1 MKSIASQV
9 LNYRNFSKLILCA
22 LLLFAA
28 GCKDKNE
35 PTSDPTSDPQSIVG
49 DLPVPAWTPAME
61 YDMTSS
67 MTLIVKVDLS
77 ITYPEQVASIGWN
90 TSPNDLLAAFDGTN
104 CIGIANCQDGLFFI
118 YVTAPKDGNQFTLTY
133 YSAQLKNLFDAE
145 QTISFHNDAIIG
157 SVAAPFT
164 PKFTKH

>member
-28 GCKDKNE
+28 GCKDTDE
-35 PTSDPTSDPQSIVG
+35 PTSDPQSIVG

-67 MTLIVKVDLS
+67 MTLIVKVYLS

-90 TSPNDLLAAFDGTN
+90 T
-104 CIGIANCQDGLFFI
+104 
-118 YVTAPKDGNQFTLTY
+118 Y
-133 YSAQLKNLFDAE
+133 LKEEL
-145 QTISFHNDAIIG
+145 
-157 SVAAPFT
+157 
-164 PKFTKH
+164 

>member
-104 CIGIANCQDGLFFI
+104 CIGIANCQDGLFFL
-118 YVTAPKDGNQFTLTY
+118 YVTAPKDGNQLTLTY

>member
-9 LNYRNFSKLILCA
+9 LNYSNFSKLILCA

-28 GCKDKNE
+28 GCKDTN
-35 PTSDPTSDPQSIVG
+35 DPTSDPQSIVG

-104 CIGIANCQDGLFFI
+104 CIGIANCQDGLFFL
-118 YVTAPKDGNQFTLTY
+118 YVTAPKDGNQLTLTY

-157 SVAAPFT
+157 SVAASFT

>member
-1 MKSIASQV
+1 
-9 LNYRNFSKLILCA
+9 
-22 LLLFAA
+22 
-28 GCKDKNE
+28 
-35 PTSDPTSDPQSIVG
+35 
-49 DLPVPAWTPAME
+49 ME

-104 CIGIANCQDGLFFI
+104 CIGIANCQDGLFFL
-118 YVTAPKDGNQFTLTY
+118 YVTAPKDGNQLTLTY

-145 QTISFHNDAIIG
+145 QITSFHNDAIIG
-157 SVAAPFT
+157 SGAAPFT

>member
-9 LNYRNFSKLILCA
+9 LNYSNFSKLILCA

-28 GCKDKNE
+28 GCKDTNE
-35 PTSDPTSDPQSIVG
+35 PTSDPQSIVG
-49 DLPVPAWTPAME
+49 DLSVPVWTPAME

-104 CIGIANCQDGLFFI
+104 CIGIANCQDGLFFL
-118 YVTAPKDGNQFTLTY
+118 YVTAPKDGNQLTLTY

-164 PKFTKH
+164 PKFTKQ

>member
-35 PTSDPTSDPQSIVG
+35 PTSDPQSIVG

-104 CIGIANCQDGLFFI
+104 CIGIANCQDGLFFL
-118 YVTAPKDGNQFTLTY
+118 YVTAPKDGNQLTLTY

-164 PKFTKH
+164 PKFTKY